1 MPGIRPV
8 LMTTQT
14 LPNRYKYSCFII
26 IIIIKVI
33 SRDLMINRID

>member
-8 LMTTQT
+8 LMNTQT
-14 LPNRYKYSCFII
+14 LPNIYKYSCFI

-33 SRDLMINRID
+33 SRDLIINRID